1 MQHILSVMK
10 PLPAASEVETP
21 NLGITVWAF
30 LCLCASVRLI
40 FTAGGPKRGS
50 GLSKGHLPTPRFM
63 VCLRVDHGSTC
74 SYRADGFQ
82 TSPRGLT
89 AIPCLW
95 STWPRPISEIAHG
108 IQLTTMP
115 VIIWVRCGS
124 SRLQQNCENV
134 WGSLSLSAEMCGLT
148 VNWPQ
153 LWRCSYTADIASED
167 STAAKRRNAPLAAF
181 FHIDIDC
188 TIRAILQQLW
198 AFDEPSLIRTHWK
211 QEVTGSRSYGQK
223 VCVSEVCLLLH
234 FSNFPNNR
242 GVEGWEPQ
250 GKEKG
255 IKKKST

>member
-1 MQHILSVMK
+1 
-10 PLPAASEVETP
+10 
-21 NLGITVWAF
+21 
-30 LCLCASVRLI
+30 
-40 FTAGGPKRGS
+40 
-50 GLSKGHLPTPRFM
+50 M
-63 VCLRVDHGSTC
+63 VCLWVDHGSTC

-95 STWPRPISEIAHG
+95 TTWPRPISEIAHG

-134 WGSLSLSAEMCGLT
+134 WGSSSLSAEMCGLT

-167 STAAKRRNAPLAAF
+167 PTAAKRRNPPLAAF

-188 TIRAILQQLW
+188 TIRAIFQQLW
-198 AFDEPSLIRTHWK
+198 AFDEPSLIWTHWK
-211 QEVTGSRSYGQK
+211 QEVTGSRSYGRK
-223 VCVSEVCLLLH
+223 VCVSER
-234 FSNFPNNR
+234 FASYYISQTFPIIGEWR
-242 GVEGWEPQ
+242 GGNL
-250 GKEKG
+250 KG
-255 IKKKST
+255 RKKVLKKSLHNTFGVNQRACTWQRKIIWVRDGES